1 MTFVK
6 HDQFWTKMFS
16 VCPDTGCV
24 LEVTDLPAGISRV
37 EADSIL
43 AELSKVGALIKWL
56 PKPSSPSQSEGADV
70 RNSDPPKPPLH
81 DLASTYTILALFP
94 SKYMAQNALQK
105 LSCSITKFKLRTSK
119 EHNEQH
125 TLARSSSQWGHAP
138 SSLSTN
144 HHHCLRLTSC
154 HFSRTFQGFLFVC
167 LFLHHYGLN
176 KTGLLLSNGVFTL
189 VCLKNYNV
197 VV

>member
-6 HDQFWTKMFS
+6 HDQFLSKMFF

-70 RNSDPPKPPLH
+70 TNSDPPKLPPH

-94 SKYMAQNALQK
+94 SKYMVQNALQK

-154 HFSRTFQGFLFVC
+154 HFSHTFLFFFFFVC
-167 LFLHHYGLN
+167 FCFCTTMAWS
-176 KTGLLLSNGVFTL
+176 KR
-189 VCLKNYNV
+189 VCYFWMRFSR
-197 VV
+197 